1 MVAFPMIKLVSLAMK
16 QVSKPL
22 AKRIQSLAKRNNFLR
37 RYICMPPAQL
47 HHWLEINLKMRSLGL
62 GNPKKVERLS
72 EDAAVELGAEML
84 GEGIVFS
91 VAVGTIVF
99 EYWRQSKKD
108 EQHEDIQTEGIKQLN
123 ERVSELE
130 ILLEQQDARI
140 REMNRIVVALPT
152 GSSSKR

>member
-16 QVSKPL
+16 QISKPL
-22 AKRIQSLAKRNNFLR
+22 AKRIQVSAKNNSFVR

-47 HHWLEINLKMRSLGL
+47 HHWLEVNLKMRSLGL
-62 GNPKKVERLS
+62 GNPKNVKPLPE
-72 EDAAVELGAEML
+72 EAAVELGAEML

-99 EYWRQSKKD
+99 EYWRQSRKE
-108 EQHEDIQTEGIKQLN
+108 EQKEDVQTEGIRSLN

-130 ILLEQQDARI
+130 ILLEQQDARL
-140 REMNRIVVALPT
+140 REMNRIVVALP
-152 GSSSKR
+152 SSSPKK